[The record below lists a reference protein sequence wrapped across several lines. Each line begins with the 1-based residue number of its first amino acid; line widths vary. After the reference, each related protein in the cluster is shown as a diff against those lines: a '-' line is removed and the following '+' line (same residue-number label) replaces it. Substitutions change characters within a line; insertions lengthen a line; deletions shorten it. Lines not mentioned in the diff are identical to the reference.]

1 MSPRHHH
8 EEYKTLTENLRKEA
22 NEVKDCFTKYSFQS
36 IAISTVLIG
45 LIIRFQMEEPLIG
58 AAGVLVIG
66 LVVYVARL
74 GIYKYGTANRIFG
87 YELYLDRIKYLP
99 DSHANRW
106 KSHIPNVGWEEGLQ
120 AWRIVQATVYEH
132 IYEEAPFVD
141 SIYKHLPTKY
151 REHGLYKL
159 LTRVYSKKVGWKKSD
174 WGTLRLNST
183 IENIEYKWVSIDEL
197 LVNQASYHSGTYLK
211 SLLKVLFLL
220 SYFSLLPIL
229 ISCLLYFFHTD
240 FINFKLGALF
250 GAIFV
255 VSWLFVFSRST
266 RSDSRREILE
276 DGLLSIHSCAIMWQA
291 VMITHFRA
299 LQKLSDHHQPS
310 MKGYIKELSQ
320 QTRQLIVHGIKNI
333 HSWTV

>member
-45 LIIRFQMEEPLIG
+45 LIIRFQMQEPLIG

-106 KSHIPNVGWEEGLQ
+106 KSHISNVGWEEGLK

-141 SIYKHLPTKY
+141 SIYKPCL
-151 REHGLYKL
+151 
-159 LTRVYSKKVGWKKSD
+159 
-174 WGTLRLNST
+174 
-183 IENIEYKWVSIDEL
+183 
-197 LVNQASYHSGTYLK
+197 SG
-211 SLLKVLFLL
+211 
-220 SYFSLLPIL
+220 
-229 ISCLLYFFHTD
+229 
-240 FINFKLGALF
+240 
-250 GAIFV
+250 
-255 VSWLFVFSRST
+255 
-266 RSDSRREILE
+266 
-276 DGLLSIHSCAIMWQA
+276 
-291 VMITHFRA
+291 
-299 LQKLSDHHQPS
+299 
-310 MKGYIKELSQ
+310 
-320 QTRQLIVHGIKNI
+320 
-333 HSWTV
+333 